1 MEIVWLIAGVLLGGT
16 AFWFMAKSKFQ
27 NSSVTE
33 DLTALKTGLTLAEE
47 RKLMFETEL
56 KELKPQLSNERDKV
70 IKISNQLSRKEVE
83 LSNLEKRLAEQKLDI
98 ENLNEK
104 FALEFKNLA
113 NDIFEEKSKKFTD
126 QNKTNLSEL
135 LSPLKER
142 ITEFQKKVEDTN
154 KDGAERNASLIQQIK
169 HLSELNKQITKE
181 AENLTKALKGDS
193 KVQGNWGEVIL
204 ERILEK
210 SGLEKGREYETQ
222 VSETTE
228 EGKRYQPDVVI
239 KLPDN
244 KNIIIDSK
252 VSLVAYERFVNT
264 DNEADQLSNIKLHIS
279 SIRAHLKGL
288 GEKNYQNLYDVDGL
302 DFVLLFIPI
311 EPAFSL
317 AVQKDPELFND
328 AYTKNIVIVSPT
340 TLIATLRT
348 LSSIWKQEYQNKNAI
363 KIAKQSGA
371 LYDKFVAFTE
381 DLKNIGKHIDGTQ
394 KAYVESMKK
403 LYEGTGNLVKRA
415 EDIKKLGAKASKQ
428 IDSRLL
434 ERSESNEKKESNS
447 LDKI

>member
-1 MEIVWLIAGVLLGGT
+1 MEILWLVAGVLLGGI

-27 NSSVTE
+27 NPSGSE
-33 DLTALKTGLTLAEE
+33 DITDLKTALTLAEE
-47 RKLMFETEL
+47 RKLMMEAELSEIKPELATER
-56 KELKPQLSNERDKV
+56 EKV
-70 IKISNQLSRKEVE
+70 ITTSNLLSRKEVE
-83 LSNLEKRLAEQKLDI
+83 YTNLEKRLAEQKIDL

-104 FALEFKNLA
+104 FAHEFKNLA
-113 NDIFEEKSKKFTD
+113 NEIFEEKSKKFTD
-126 QNKTNLSEL
+126 QNKTNIAEI

-193 KVQGNWGEVIL
+193 KTQGNWGEVVL

-222 VSETTE
+222 VSETSE
-228 EGKRYQPDVVI
+228 EGKRFQPDVVV

-252 VSLVAYERFVNT
+252 VSLVAYERCANS
-264 DNEADQLSNIKLHIS
+264 DNEADQLANLKLHIS
-279 SIRAHLKGL
+279 SIRAHIKGL
-288 GEKNYQNLYDVDGL
+288 SDKNYQNLYGIDGL

-311 EPAFSL
+311 EPAFTL

-328 AYTKNIVIVSPT
+328 AYAKNIVIVSPT

-348 LSSIWKQEYQNKNAI
+348 ISSIWKQEYQNKNAI
-363 KIAKQSGA
+363 EIARQSGS

-381 DLKNIGKHIDGTQ
+381 DLLKVGDNLKTTKNNYD
-394 KAYVESMKK
+394 AAMNK
-403 LYEGTGNLVKRA
+403 LSDGTGNLIKRS

-434 ERSESNEKKESNS
+434 ERSASSDAQSILQSKP
-447 LDKI
+447 